1 MYLGAANKAF
11 ISTMRERGILV
22 RDRSNDSGCK
32 DCVRITVGSAEH
44 NARLMATLPQV
55 FEQIGLQEKV
65 AK

>member
-1 MYLGAANKAF
+1 
-11 ISTMRERGILV
+11 
-22 RDRSNDSGCK
+22 
-32 DCVRITVGSAEH
+32 VRITVGSAEH